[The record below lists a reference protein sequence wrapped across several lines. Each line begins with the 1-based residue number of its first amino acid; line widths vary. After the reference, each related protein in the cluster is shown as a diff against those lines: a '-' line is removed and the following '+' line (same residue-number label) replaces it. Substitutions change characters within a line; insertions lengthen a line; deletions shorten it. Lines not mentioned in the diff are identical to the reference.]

1 MTSEN
6 YGGQTA
12 ADPFTKFWTDMMS
25 KMGSSGATP
34 PFGVSQEEV
43 SRQMRQACFD
53 AWAKYCEDFMRSDA
67 FLDAMK
73 KSMDGALAFRQQV
86 NDFLKKAVGD
96 SPLASSDDTETIVL
110 AVRSLEERVLDR
122 SLVEDVV
129 ARDELAADLL
139 QLDHVT
145 EFNVFACFAALE
157 QLRVL
162 LEDAEQLLFVRH
174 TLTFE
179 DTPSRLVHDL
189 LAQHDEVIDLLDNGR
204 GLGSLQDAVKSLALS
219 QCLANGPCPPE
230 QVLDHPNQLHIQ
242 GL

>member
-1 MTSEN
+1 MTRED
-6 YGGQTA
+6 YGSPTA

-25 KMGSSGATP
+25 KMGSSGVTP

-53 AWAKYCEDFMRSDA
+53 AWAKYCEDFMRSEA

-122 SLVEDVV
+122 IEALSRRVE
-129 ARDELAADLL
+129 
-139 QLDHVT
+139 
-145 EFNVFACFAALE
+145 ALE
-157 QLRVL
+157 RRPADQPP
-162 LEDAEQLLFVRH
+162 
-174 TLTFE
+174 
-179 DTPSRLVHDL
+179 TPRNASSKSKGSSR
-189 LAQHDEVIDLLDNGR
+189 
-204 GLGSLQDAVKSLALS
+204 
-219 QCLANGPCPPE
+219 
-230 QVLDHPNQLHIQ
+230 
-242 GL
+242 